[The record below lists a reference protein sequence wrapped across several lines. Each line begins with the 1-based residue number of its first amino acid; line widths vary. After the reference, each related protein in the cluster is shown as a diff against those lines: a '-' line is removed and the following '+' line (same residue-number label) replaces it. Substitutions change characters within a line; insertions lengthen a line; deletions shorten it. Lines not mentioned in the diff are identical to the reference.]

1 MSSDLRSDPLGP
13 PPGASRGAS
22 RGASPDGLHSDLYRD
37 VADFAHGT
45 PDWLHSLAEYGTEG
59 GLLVLAALLAA
70 ACWRVRRAEPG
81 ILARALL
88 GGAAVAAAYGLSEAV
103 KLVVR
108 EERPCRAVAGA
119 PAPIAPCPKPGD
131 WSFPS
136 NHATIAAAA
145 AVAVVLVWRAMA
157 WLVLPLAVLTA
168 FSRVFLGV
176 HYPHDVVAGALLGA
190 AAVLLVTRSAAGPA
204 TALTNRVRT
213 GLGYTGPAS

>member
-1 MSSDLRSDPLGP
+1 MSSDLRSDL
-13 PPGASRGAS
+13 PGAPPDSAPGTP
-22 RGASPDGLHSDLYRD
+22 PDGLHSDLYLD
-37 VADFAHGT
+37 VTGFAHDT
-45 PDWLHSLAEYGTEG
+45 PGWMHSLAEYGTEG
-59 GLLVLAALLAA
+59 GPLILAALLAA

-81 ILARALL
+81 VLARALL
-88 GGAAVAAAYGLSEAV
+88 GGAAVAVAYGVSEAV

-119 PAPIAPCPKPGD
+119 PTPIAPCPEPGD

-145 AVAVVLVWRAMA
+145 AVAVVLTWRATA
-157 WLVLPLAVLTA
+157 WLALPLAVLTA

-204 TALTNRVRT
+204 TALTDRVRT
-213 GLGYTGPAS
+213 RLGYTSPAS

>member
-1 MSSDLRSDPLGP
+1 MSSDLRSEA
-13 PPGASRGAS
+13 PGAPADGSR
-22 RGASPDGLHSDLYRD
+22 DGLHSELYRD
-37 VADFAHGT
+37 VADFAHDT
-45 PDWLHSLAEYGTEG
+45 PGWAHALAEYGTEG
-59 GLLVLAALLAA
+59 GLLVLLALLAA

-81 ILARALL
+81 TLARALL
-88 GGAAVAAAYGLSEAV
+88 GGVAVAVAYGVSEAV

-119 PAPIAPCPKPGD
+119 PAPIAPCPEPGD

-145 AVAVVLVWRAMA
+145 AVAVVLVWRAAA

-176 HYPHDVVAGALLGA
+176 HYPHDVAAGALLGA

-204 TALTNRVRT
+204 TTVTDRARA
-213 GLGYTGPAS
+213 GLGRAGPAS

>member
-1 MSSDLRSDPLGP
+1 MSSDLRSDPPGA
-13 PPGASRGAS
+13 PPGSTAGSTADTP
-22 RGASPDGLHSDLYRD
+22 PDGLLGDLYRD
-37 VADFAHGT
+37 VTGFARDT
-45 PDWLHSLAEYGTEG
+45 PDWLHSLAGYGTGG
-59 GLLVLAALLAA
+59 GLLILAALLAA

-81 ILARALL
+81 VLARALL
-88 GGAAVAAAYGLSEAV
+88 GGAAVAVAYGVSEAV

-119 PAPIAPCPKPGD
+119 PAPIAPCPEPGD

-145 AVAVVLVWRAMA
+145 AVAVLLVWRAMA
-157 WLVLPLAVLTA
+157 WLALPLAALTA

-204 TALTNRVRT
+204 TALTDRVRT
-213 GLGYTGPAS
+213 RLGHTSPAS

>member
-1 MSSDLRSDPLGP
+1 MSSDLRSDPP
-13 PPGASRGAS
+13 DASR
-22 RGASPDGLHSDLYRD
+22 DGLHSDLYRD
-37 VADFAHGT
+37 VTGFAHDT
-45 PDWLHSLAEYGTEG
+45 PGWVHSLAEYGTEG

-88 GGAAVAAAYGLSEAV
+88 GGAAVAAAYGVSEAV

-108 EERPCRAVAGA
+108 QERPCRAVAGA
-119 PAPIAPCPKPGD
+119 PAPIAPCPEPGD

-136 NHATIAAAA
+136 NHATIAAAT
-145 AVAVVLVWRAMA
+145 AVAVVLVWRAAA

-204 TALTNRVRT
+204 TALTDRVRAR
-213 GLGYTGPAS
+213 LGRARPAS